1 MTVCVNLVHIIAA
14 RPSPCVVEAT
24 PRTDAECQVA
34 WLNVTVLQ
42 QHGTCTPACRVET
55 RRSTIHV
62 CMYSGVTLSHTLD
75 AS

>member
-14 RPSPCVVEAT
+14 RPM